1 MKYCVGMNG
10 ITLISWNSILWQLS
24 FLCMLSPKPEKDLMD
39 LLIELKED
47 EFLKINHLDC
57 FYLIWGGWHLQL
69 GFYNLTKGIKLLNC
83 LI

>member
-1 MKYCVGMNG
+1 MKYCVGMNR

-57 FYLIWGGWHLQL
+57 FYLIWGG
-69 GFYNLTKGIKLLNC
+69 GAYNLASSTI
-83 LI
+83 